1 MSMQKQIQRPIL
13 LVSRYTISRYP
24 LVLSRLLVGFANAS
38 IPVVLVCPPQE
49 DIQHLLCGAAEVVT
63 YPAVDLPLANHF
75 NKKRLIET
83 LSSYEPSVLHCLC
96 ETRASMAAM
105 LARHLD
111 IPYILNVNAIHTR
124 KSDFSIST
132 KRCLS
137 IVCATETIASSIRLL
152 YKNDAD
158 RVKVIQYGAFVDD
171 KCCSFSDPDTI
182 PSIVMACDLD
192 NAMDFECLF
201 QAIGDLILDKHEF
214 SVVIMGQGKEEG
226 LLRRMLMRMNL
237 LQVVTIIPQLQPWR
251 SVLAAGDIFLMAQ
264 PLTRFSSFLLEAMSV
279 GAAVAA
285 CKGGVDDMLN
295 TRSAVIFDPDD
306 NMSIRFALQA
316 LLDRHEL
323 ARRLGMHAQDYIRV
337 NHSVNTMVQKVIN
350 TYYEAS
356 QWSYGLATIA

>member
-1 MSMQKQIQRPIL
+1 MQKQIERPIL
-13 LVSRYTISRYP
+13 LVSKQTITRYP

-38 IPVVLVCPPQE
+38 IPVVLVCPPE
-49 DIQHLLCGAAEVVT
+49 ENIQPFLCGAVEIVT
-63 YPAVDLPLANHF
+63 YPVVDLPLAHHF
-75 NKKRLIET
+75 NRKRLIET

-111 IPYILNVNAIHTR
+111 IPYILNVNSIHTK
-124 KSDFSIST
+124 KSDFTIST
-132 KRCLS
+132 KRCLA
-137 IVCATETIASSIRLL
+137 IACATETIASSVRLL
-152 YKNDAD
+152 YKHDAD
-158 RVKVIQYGAFVDD
+158 RVRVIRFGAFVDD
-171 KCCSFSDPDTI
+171 NCCSFSNPDTI

-201 QAIGDLILDKHEF
+201 QAIYDLIMDRHEF
-214 SVVIMGQGKEEG
+214 TVVIMGQGKEES
-226 LLRRMLMRMNL
+226 LLRRMLIRMNL

-251 SVLAAGDIFLMAQ
+251 SVLSAGDIFLMAQ

-285 CKGGVDDMLN
+285 CKGGVDDMLIN
-295 TRSAVIFDPDD
+295 TQSAVIFDPDD
-306 NMSIRFALQA
+306 NISIRFTLQA

-323 ARRLGMHAQDYIRV
+323 ARNLGMGAQDYIRI

-350 TYYEAS
+350 TYHEAS
-356 QWSYGLATIA
+356 EWSYGLATIA